1 MLASM
6 MAMMLETSA
15 FALALKQKLQC
26 EDISTKIETKEKIK
40 IEVLKAMDKNTE
52 NILEYGKYK
61 YFVLITCC
69 QEFLEWY
76 YNIDQFTGDDS
87 FKDIINIRINENI
100 DLMDDRTLYKTSL
113 YGICANHVG
122 KYEYGLCPKINDI
135 INEFMSEEKTYSEM
149 KKWGDRTIEIFEMIN
164 QKIEK
169 RKNELQKYENELND
183 SLTNIKKIILVKG
196 NHWNDYT
203 SEEQKSIKEGYGNL
217 ENVVF
222 LLNYCM

>member
-169 RKNELQKYENELND
+169 RKM
-183 SLTNIKKIILVKG
+183 
-196 NHWNDYT
+196 
-203 SEEQKSIKEGYGNL
+203 
-217 ENVVF
+217 
-222 LLNYCM
+222 NYKNMKMN